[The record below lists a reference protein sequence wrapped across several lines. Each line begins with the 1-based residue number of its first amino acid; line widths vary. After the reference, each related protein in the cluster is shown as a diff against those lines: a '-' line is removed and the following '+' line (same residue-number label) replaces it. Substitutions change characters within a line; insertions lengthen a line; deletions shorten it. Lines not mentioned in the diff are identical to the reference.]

1 MVLGCLGEI
10 GLEDLEEGVRAGDA
24 WRAVVCACSGDL
36 HLSFSRLLG
45 IVRRELGCDIC
56 GKRGWLGL
64 GRERE
69 GLDGTDMGVLG
80 LQSVS
85 RDVG

>member
-10 GLEDLEEGVRAGDA
+10 GLEDLEEGVCAGDA
-24 WRAVVCACSGDL
+24 WRAIVWACSGNL
-36 HLSFSRLLG
+36 HLGFGGLLG

-56 GKRGWLGL
+56 GERGWLGL
-64 GRERE
+64 GRKRE
-69 GLDGTDMGVLG
+69 GLDSTDMGVLG

-85 RDVG
+85 IDVD